1 MKRIFTLLSFF
12 FAFASAVFAQTSN
25 AVSFAENGEKFTLI
39 LNGEKQNA
47 TPQANVKLTGLT
59 GEFYQARVDFE
70 DATLLDFT
78 NKNFVVHKGME
89 VTYVI
94 KVNKKGEY
102 VLRFQ
107 SETAISGASTTS
119 TPAAET
125 EIKDYVIGEE
135 EIKDDQAV
143 KKTTTAPG
151 VNISMGTNVTGT
163 GVNQDV
169 VIEEKTTTT
178 TTTTKPSK
186 TTTTTTTATPA
197 SEKVNINM
205 NVGGVNMGIN
215 MNVEGM
221 ETDMAIEE
229 NSSTT
234 VTTTTTTTTKPA
246 QPAQPAKTAP
256 APRQEVVVVEKV
268 TTGCVKAM
276 DKAAFDTAK
285 ASVAAKG
292 FDDTRLT
299 VAKQIAK
306 SNCLTTTQ
314 IKDIMSV
321 FGFEETKLE
330 FAKYAYDF
338 CYDKNQYYLINDAFS
353 FDSSIDEL
361 NTYIESK

>member
-1 MKRIFTLLSFF
+1 MKQIFTLLSFF
-12 FAFASAVFAQTSN
+12 FAFASAAFAQTSN
-25 AVSFAENGEKFTLI
+25 AVIFAENGEKFTLI

-47 TPQANVKLTGLT
+47 SPQANVKLTGLT

-89 VTYVI
+89 VTYVV
-94 KVNKKGEY
+94 KVTKKGEY
-102 VLRFQ
+102 VLRYQ
-107 SETAISGASTTS
+107 SETAISGASTAS
-119 TPAAET
+119 TPATES
-125 EIKDYVIGEE
+125 EIKDYVIIEEDTEVEE
-135 EIKDDQAV
+135 EAV
-143 KKTTTAPG
+143 KSTTTAPG
-151 VNISMGTNVTGT
+151 VNITMGTNVTGT

-178 TTTTKPSK
+178 TTTKPSK
-186 TTTTTTTATPA
+186 TTTTTTTATPG

-221 ETDMAIEE
+221 DTDMTIDE

-246 QPAQPAKTAP
+246 QTQPAKPAP
-256 APRQEVVVVEKV
+256 APRQEVVVVEKA
-268 TTGCVKAM
+268 TSGCVKAM

-285 ASVAAKG
+285 ASVASKG

-353 FDSSIDEL
+353 FESTIEEL

>member
-1 MKRIFTLLSFF
+1 MKRIFTLLSIC
-12 FAFASAVFAQTSN
+12 FAFASTVFAQTSN
-25 AVSFAENGEKFTLI
+25 AVIFAENGEKFTLI

-59 GEFYQARVDFE
+59 GEFYQARIDFE

-78 NKNFVVHKGME
+78 NKNFVVQKGME
-89 VTYVI
+89 VTYVV
-94 KVNKKGEY
+94 KVSKKGEY
-102 VLRFQ
+102 VLRYQ
-107 SETAISGASTTS
+107 SETAISGASTAT
-119 TPAAET
+119 TPANEP
-125 EIKDYVIGEE
+125 EIKDYVIVEE
-135 EIKDDQAV
+135 DVEVEEQNV
-143 KKTTTAPG
+143 KTNTTAPG
-151 VNISMGTNVTGT
+151 VNITMGTNVTGT
-163 GVNQDV
+163 GVSQDV
-169 VIEEKTTTT
+169 VIEEKTTT

-186 TTTTTTTATPA
+186 TTTTTTTATPG

-205 NVGGVNMGIN
+205 NVGGLNMGIN

-221 ETDMAIEE
+221 DTDMEIEE
-229 NSSTT
+229 SSSTT
-234 VTTTTTTTTKPA
+234 VTTTTTTTSKPS
-246 QPAQPAKTAP
+246 QAQPAKPAP
-256 APRQEVVVVEKV
+256 APRQEVVVVEKT

-276 DKAAFDTAK
+276 DKASFDTAK
-285 ASVAAKG
+285 ASVASKG

-330 FAKYAYDF
+330 FAKYAYDY

-353 FDSSIDEL
+353 FDSTIDEL
-361 NTYIESK
+361 NTFIESK

>member
-12 FAFASAVFAQTSN
+12 FAFASTVFAQTSN
-25 AVSFAENGEKFTLI
+25 AVIFAENGEKFTLI

-59 GEFYQARVDFE
+59 GEFYQARIDFE

-78 NKNFVVHKGME
+78 NKNFVVQKGME
-89 VTYVI
+89 VTYVV
-94 KVNKKGEY
+94 KVAKKGEY
-102 VLRFQ
+102 VLRYQ
-107 SETAISGASTTS
+107 SETSISGTSTAS
-119 TPAAET
+119 TPANET
-125 EIKDYVIGEE
+125 EIKDYVIVEE
-135 EIKDDQAV
+135 DMEVEEYV
-143 KKTTTAPG
+143 KTTTTAPG
-151 VNISMGTNVTGT
+151 VNITMGTNVTGT
-163 GVNQDV
+163 GVSQDV
-169 VIEEKTTTT
+169 VIEEKTTT

-186 TTTTTTTATPA
+186 TTTTTTTAAPG
-197 SEKVNINM
+197 SEQVNINM
-205 NVGGVNMGIN
+205 NVGGLNMGIN
-215 MNVEGM
+215 MNVAGM
-221 ETDMAIEE
+221 DTDMEIEE

-234 VTTTTTTTTKPA
+234 VTTTTTTTSKPA
-246 QPAQPAKTAP
+246 QAQPAKPAP
-256 APRQEVVVVEKV
+256 APRQEVVVVEKT

-276 DKAAFDTAK
+276 DKASFDTAK
-285 ASVAAKG
+285 ASVASKG

-353 FDSSIDEL
+353 FDSTIDEL
-361 NTYIESK
+361 NTFIESK

>member
-25 AVSFAENGEKFTLI
+25 AVIFAENGEKFTLI

-59 GEFYQARVDFE
+59 GEFYQARIDFE

-78 NKNFVVHKGME
+78 NKNFVVQKGME
-89 VTYVI
+89 VTYVV
-94 KVNKKGEY
+94 KVTKKGEY
-102 VLRFQ
+102 VLRYQ
-107 SETAISGASTTS
+107 SETAISGASTAA
-119 TPAAET
+119 TPATET
-125 EIKDYVIGEE
+125 EIKDYVIVEE
-135 EIKDDQAV
+135 DMEVEEQNV
-143 KKTTTAPG
+143 KTTTTAPG

-163 GVNQDV
+163 GVSQDV
-169 VIEEKTTTT
+169 VIEEKTTT

-186 TTTTTTTATPA
+186 TTTTTTTATPG

-205 NVGGVNMGIN
+205 NVGGLNMGIN

-221 ETDMAIEE
+221 DTDMAIEE

-234 VTTTTTTTTKPA
+234 VTTTTTKTKPA
-246 QPAQPAKTAP
+246 QAQPAKPAP
-256 APRQEVVVVEKV
+256 APRQEVVVVEK

-276 DKAAFDTAK
+276 DKASFDTAK
-285 ASVAAKG
+285 ASVASKG

-353 FDSSIDEL
+353 FDSTIDEL
-361 NTYIESK
+361 NTFIESK

>member
-1 MKRIFTLLSFF
+1 MKRIFALLSFF

-25 AVSFAENGEKFTLI
+25 AVIFAENGEKFTLI
-39 LNGEKQNA
+39 LNGEKQNT

-59 GEFYQARVDFE
+59 GEFYQARIDFE

-78 NKNFVVHKGME
+78 NKNFVVQKGME
-89 VTYVI
+89 VTYVV
-94 KVNKKGEY
+94 KVTKKGEY
-102 VLRFQ
+102 VLRYQ
-107 SETAISGASTTS
+107 SETAISGASTAA
-119 TPAAET
+119 TPATET
-125 EIKDYVIGEE
+125 EIKDYVIVEE
-135 EIKDDQAV
+135 DMEVEEQNV
-143 KKTTTAPG
+143 KTTTNAPG
-151 VNISMGTNVTGT
+151 VNITMGTNVTGT
-163 GVNQDV
+163 GVSQDV
-169 VIEEKTTTT
+169 VIEEKTTT

-186 TTTTTTTATPA
+186 TTTTTTTATPG

-205 NVGGVNMGIN
+205 NVGGLNMGIN

-221 ETDMAIEE
+221 DTDMAIEE

-234 VTTTTTTTTKPA
+234 VTTTTTTTKPA
-246 QPAQPAKTAP
+246 QAQPAKPAP
-256 APRQEVVVVEKV
+256 APRQEVVVVEK

-276 DKAAFDTAK
+276 DKASFDTAK
-285 ASVAAKG
+285 ASVASKG

-353 FDSSIDEL
+353 FDSTIDEL
-361 NTYIESK
+361 NTFIESK

>member
-1 MKRIFTLLSFF
+1 MKRLFTLLSFF

-25 AVSFAENGEKFTLI
+25 AVIFAENGEKFTLI

-59 GEFYQARVDFE
+59 GEFYQARIDFE

-78 NKNFVVHKGME
+78 NKNFVVQKGME
-89 VTYVI
+89 VTYVV
-94 KVNKKGEY
+94 KVTKKGEY
-102 VLRFQ
+102 VLRYQ
-107 SETAISGASTTS
+107 SETAISGASTAA
-119 TPAAET
+119 TPATET
-125 EIKDYVIGEE
+125 EIKDYVIVEE
-135 EIKDDQAV
+135 DMEVEEQNV
-143 KKTTTAPG
+143 KTTTTAPG
-151 VNISMGTNVTGT
+151 VNITMGTNVTGT
-163 GVNQDV
+163 GVSQDV
-169 VIEEKTTTT
+169 VIEEKTTT

-186 TTTTTTTATPA
+186 TTTTTTTATPG

-205 NVGGVNMGIN
+205 NVGGLNMGIN

-221 ETDMAIEE
+221 DTDMAIEE

-234 VTTTTTTTTKPA
+234 VTTTTTTTKPA
-246 QPAQPAKTAP
+246 QAQPAKPAP
-256 APRQEVVVVEKV
+256 APRQEVVVVEK

-276 DKAAFDTAK
+276 DKASFDTAK
-285 ASVAAKG
+285 ASVASKG

-353 FDSSIDEL
+353 FDSTIDEL
-361 NTYIESK
+361 NTFIESK

>member
-1 MKRIFTLLSFF
+1 MKRIFALLSFF

-25 AVSFAENGEKFTLI
+25 AVIFAENGEKFTLI
-39 LNGEKQNA
+39 LNGEKQNT

-59 GEFYQARVDFE
+59 GEFYQARIDFE

-78 NKNFVVHKGME
+78 NKNFVVQKGME
-89 VTYVI
+89 VTYAV
-94 KVNKKGEY
+94 KVTKKGEY
-102 VLRFQ
+102 VLRYQ
-107 SETAISGASTTS
+107 SETAISGASTAA
-119 TPAAET
+119 TPATET
-125 EIKDYVIGEE
+125 EIKDYVIVEE
-135 EIKDDQAV
+135 DMEVEEQNV
-143 KKTTTAPG
+143 KTTTTAPG

-163 GVNQDV
+163 GVSQDV
-169 VIEEKTTTT
+169 VIEEKTTT

-186 TTTTTTTATPA
+186 TTTTTTTATPG

-205 NVGGVNMGIN
+205 NVGGLNMGIN

-221 ETDMAIEE
+221 DTDMAIEE

-234 VTTTTTTTTKPA
+234 VTTTTTTTKPA
-246 QPAQPAKTAP
+246 QAQPAKPAP
-256 APRQEVVVVEKV
+256 APRQEVVVVEK

-276 DKAAFDTAK
+276 DKASFDTAK
-285 ASVAAKG
+285 ASVASKG

-353 FDSSIDEL
+353 FDSTIDEL
-361 NTYIESK
+361 NTFIESK

>member
-1 MKRIFTLLSFF
+1 MKRIFTLLSIC
-12 FAFASAVFAQTSN
+12 FAFASTVFAQTSN
-25 AVSFAENGEKFTLI
+25 AVIFAENGEKFTLI

-59 GEFYQARVDFE
+59 GEFYQARIDFE

-78 NKNFVVHKGME
+78 NKNFVVQKGME
-89 VTYVI
+89 VTYVV
-94 KVNKKGEY
+94 KVSKKGEY
-102 VLRFQ
+102 VLRYQ
-107 SETAISGASTTS
+107 SETAISGASTAT
-119 TPAAET
+119 TPANEP
-125 EIKDYVIGEE
+125 EIKDYVIVEE
-135 EIKDDQAV
+135 DVEVEDQNV
-143 KKTTTAPG
+143 KTTTTAPG
-151 VNISMGTNVTGT
+151 VNITMGTNVTGT
-163 GVNQDV
+163 GVSQDV
-169 VIEEKTTTT
+169 VIEEKTTT

-186 TTTTTTTATPA
+186 TTTTTTTATPG

-205 NVGGVNMGIN
+205 NVGGLNMGIN

-221 ETDMAIEE
+221 DTDMEIEE
-229 NSSTT
+229 SSSTT
-234 VTTTTTTTTKPA
+234 VTTTTTTTSKPA
-246 QPAQPAKTAP
+246 QAQPAKPAP
-256 APRQEVVVVEKV
+256 APRQEVVVVEKT

-276 DKAAFDTAK
+276 DKASFDTAK
-285 ASVAAKG
+285 ASVASKG

-330 FAKYAYDF
+330 FAKYAYDY

-353 FDSSIDEL
+353 FDSTIDEL
-361 NTYIESK
+361 NTFIESK